1 MKSAF
6 SDDKQG
12 FLNLK
17 KVSSKEA
24 TESTQKKMQHAQR
37 SCFSFAIH
45 WKHKV

>member
-1 MKSAF
+1 MKSTF

-24 TESTQKKMQHAQR
+24 TESTQKKMQHAQC

>member
-6 SDDKQG
+6 SDDKQE
-12 FLNLK
+12 FFNLK

-24 TESTQKKMQHAQR
+24 TESTN
-37 SCFSFAIH
+37 CFNFAIH